1 MQLTY
6 IFHSGFIVSGHGFS
20 ILIDYWRD
28 TKSAKKGYV
37 HEHFLQS
44 PDKLYVLSSHAH
56 PDHFNPEILTW
67 HEKRPDIQYIFSS
80 DILATIK
87 NALKTPEIFY
97 LDKTEVYRDNYIQV
111 KAFGSTDIG
120 ISFAIEA
127 EGKSIFHAGDFNNWH
142 WNEESTEEEI
152 RTAETSFLRKLKIL
166 AKAYPKFDLVMFPVD
181 PRLGKDYMRGAE
193 QFVQT
198 IKTINFAPMHFF
210 GFGYKEANAFKIIA
224 EAHGTRFLSIHE
236 CGETVLNL

>member
-6 IFHSGFIVSGHGFS
+6 IFHSGFIVSGQGFS

-28 TKSAKKGYV
+28 TKFFKKGYV
-37 HEHFLQS
+37 HQHFLQS
-44 PDKLYVLSSHAH
+44 TDKLYVLSSHAH
-56 PDHFNPEILTW
+56 PDHFNPKILTW
-67 HEKRPDIQYIFSS
+67 HEKQPDIQYIFSS
-80 DILATIK
+80 DILPKIK
-87 NALKTPEIFY
+87 NNLKTPNIFY
-97 LDKTEVYRDNYIQV
+97 LDKAAVYTDNHIQV

-127 EGKSIFHAGDFNNWH
+127 GGKRIFHAGDFNNWH

-166 AKAYPKFDLVMFPVD
+166 AKAYPMFDLVMFPVD

-198 IKTINFAPMHFF
+198 IQTGAFAPMHF
-210 GFGYKEANAFKIIA
+210 GFNYSGANAFKATA
-224 EAHGTRFLSIHE
+224 EAYGSRFLSIRA
-236 CGETVLNL
+236 CGENFIY